1 MKRRRAWW
9 NLLFFLLL
17 AAVVAEAPGR
27 AVRLSA
33 TPAWKTGSAL
43 ASAEFSRLIQEFSE
57 PDGYFRS
64 DNFTS
69 NETSYLTVVDK
80 LHELG
85 VSGGA
90 YIGVGPE
97 QNFTYIAKIRPA
109 IAFIVDIRRQ
119 AVIQH
124 LLYKAIFHEAPTRA
138 QFLSD
143 LLSRPITDDKIR
155 HTDSTSDLIEYFAA
169 APAPDDV
176 FTRKL
181 ARVRKIIEQ
190 DFRFPL
196 DKNDQARLEYV
207 YSSFRKGGLAISFRF
222 GNTNYGFYPPRYRGL
237 TPGGAIGTR
246 WPLYYGGFPT
256 LGDLVLQTDPNGH
269 LGNFLASDDDYKF
282 VRRLQEQN
290 RIIPVVGDF
299 AGAKALSSI
308 GAYLTKNGYTV
319 SAFYTSN
326 VEQFL
331 FQNGVDEAF
340 VANVRKLPI
349 DNTSV
354 FIRAVPRM
362 GGMMHPAYQPGQ
374 RTTTILQKMSVFLSD
389 EDSTPYRNY
398 WDMVTTHYIAGA
410 EIR

>member
-1 MKRRRAWW
+1 MKPRSARWS
-9 NLLFFLLL
+9 LLFVLLL
-17 AAVVAEAPGR
+17 SAVISEVPGR

-33 TPAWKTGSAL
+33 APAWKFGSGL
-43 ASAEFSRLIQEFSE
+43 PSTEFSRLIQDFSE

-69 NETSYLTVVDK
+69 NESSYLTVVNK
-80 LHELG
+80 LRELG

-119 AVIQH
+119 AIIQH

-138 QFLSD
+138 EFLSG
-143 LLSRPITDDKIR
+143 LLSRPITDEKIR
-155 HTDSTSDLIEYFAA
+155 HTDSISDLIDYFAA
-169 APAPDDV
+169 ATAPDDV
-176 FTRKL
+176 FAHNL

-196 DKNDQARLEYV
+196 DKNDEARLGYV
-207 YSSFRKGGLAISFRF
+207 YSSFRRSGLAISYRF
-222 GNTNYGFYPPRYRGL
+222 GNTNYGFYPPRYRSR
-237 TPGGAIGTR
+237 PSGAPSGPN

-256 LGDLVLQTDPNGH
+256 LGDLLLQTDPNGH

-282 VRRLQEQN
+282 VRHLQEKN

-299 AGAKALSSI
+299 AGTKAFSSI
-308 GAYLTKNGYTV
+308 GAYLTRNGYTV

-331 FQNGVDEAF
+331 FQNGVYEAF

-349 DNTSV
+349 NGTSV

-362 GGMMHPAYQPGQ
+362 GMLHPAYQPGQ
-374 RTTTILQKMSVFLSD
+374 RTTTILEKMSVFLSD
-389 EDSTPYRNY
+389 EDTQPYHTY
-398 WDMVTTHYIAGA
+398 WDMVTTHYIAA
-410 EIR
+410 DEK